1 VYATDQNAQAIPY
14 LLDGGGQA
22 SLEPYEFLIYK
33 GWLFPAHT
41 GDALSLPDP
50 RYTSPNGLLFTFIVE
65 DHSSST
71 LVRTTYTLVNIT
83 ANATDGI
90 TFDFGLWNSALAN
103 PTIPSTLVVGPQGPP
118 GAPGTASVLNLTT
131 TVGIGQYRVIAV
143 VNGVVQYADN
153 SLLGHLDM
161 VVGVAANGASAGGT
175 VSIQNGGTLV
185 NAGWAFDTSKPVFL
199 GTSGMLT
206 QTPPSTG
213 FVQVIGV
220 PISATQL
227 LIQMQPPILLAP

>member
-1 VYATDQNAQAIPY
+1 MWATDQNSQPIPY

-22 SLEPYEFLIYK
+22 GLEPYQFLIYK
-33 GWLFPAHT
+33 GYLFPT
-41 GDALSLPDP
+41 QGGTLTLPDP
-50 RYTSPNGLLFTFIVE
+50 RYTSPNGLLFTFLVE
-65 DHSSST
+65 DHSSAQ
-71 LVRTTYTLVNIT
+71 VVKTTFPLVNIT
-83 ANATDGI
+83 ANASDGV
-90 TFDFGLWNSALAN
+90 TFDFDLWNAALAN

-131 TVGIGQYRVIAV
+131 TTSIGQYRAVAV
-143 VNGVVQYADN
+143 VSGVVQYADN

-161 VVGVAANGASAGGT
+161 VVGVAAVGASAGGI

-185 NAGWAFDTSKPVFL
+185 NVGWSFDTTKPVFL
-199 GTSGMLT
+199 GNSGMLT

-227 LIQMQPPILLAP
+227 LIQLQPPILLAA